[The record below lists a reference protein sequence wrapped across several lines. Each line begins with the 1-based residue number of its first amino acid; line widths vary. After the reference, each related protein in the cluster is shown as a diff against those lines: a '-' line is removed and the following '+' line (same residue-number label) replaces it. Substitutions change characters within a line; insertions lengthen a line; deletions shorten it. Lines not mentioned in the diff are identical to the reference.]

1 MSTFDGLVAEFPG
14 IRIDHFRSHSHLQPP
29 LACFLSHVHS
39 DHLAGL
45 ETLRSPFV
53 YCSAATRAILL
64 RLERYPCR
72 INYALG
78 ILETRQ
84 QTYKHLHKVL
94 KPLPLDTP
102 TCIEL
107 QPGHQI
113 QVTLLD
119 ANHCPG
125 SVMFLI
131 EGDGRAILYT
141 GDIRSEP
148 WFVNS
153 IQRNPAVLEY
163 TLGSKTLDKIYLDT
177 SFIDDVRFPTKAEG
191 IVELLAKVCRYPD
204 DTIFHFQAWT
214 YGYEDVWVALAKSL
228 KTAIHVDDYKVR
240 IYKSLKA
247 NGPGKSSN
255 NFSHLSP
262 EAPALVGHMCGN
274 SPHPGCLTSA
284 ENARVHSCEKGNM
297 CSTAKAP
304 SVVRIQ
310 PIIAR
315 MPTGVE
321 MIEAGI
327 GGGGEDLERENEL
340 DALSADDLRNLQ
352 EKIRTFLNL
361 SEIDAE
367 KMGDFLSKVALSGR
381 SLTLDLQATTEEQTS
396 SPTIGNVIQA
406 IAKQLSP
413 STANVP
419 NTGANMDQRAETSLP
434 RVIRFPYSRHSSYH
448 ELCLLVAAFK
458 PRDVWPCTVNI
469 DEWLKDDV
477 TIKSLF
483 GEHCSGTTYAHD
495 LKMDVLRQARP
506 PVMNPSSNKNS
517 QETDYSRPRTESPPA
532 SINPRRS
539 GAPPPS
545 SPPLRNVEMGTK
557 TNRPELKCTT
567 PSVGEGVSSPCSTPT
582 RGTYGVKRRFEEY
595 SKTGTTG
602 EPEEGPDSQQTIKSI
617 LPGSHP
623 NASTIQREAYFRK
636 LWEEECDETETT
648 DEAEEGPESQQTD
661 KSFVSTI
668 SPNASTIR
676 KEAYHRMLMEKE
688 WDEDGLISTSG
699 GHTIKEE
706 ELGH

>member
-1 MSTFDGLVAEFPG
+1 MSTFDGLVAEFPD
-14 IRIDHFRSHSHLQPP
+14 IRIDHFRSHSHLRPP

-94 KPLPLDTP
+94 KPLPLDSP

-107 QPGHQI
+107 QPGHRI

-153 IQRNPAVLEY
+153 VQRNPAILEY
-163 TLGSKTLDKIYLDT
+163 TLGFKTLDKIYLDT

-191 IVELLAKVCRYPD
+191 IVELLAKVSRYPD

-228 KTAIHVDDYKVR
+228 KTSIHVDDYKMR

-247 NGPGKSSN
+247 NGPGKSPN
-255 NFSHLSP
+255 TFSHLSP

-297 CSTAKAP
+297 CSTAKTP

-315 MPTGVE
+315 MPTGTE

-352 EKIRTFLNL
+352 EKIRTLLNL
-361 SEIDAE
+361 SEIDAD
-367 KMGDFLSKVALSGR
+367 KMGDFLGKVALSGR
-381 SLTLDLQATTEEQTS
+381 SLTLDLQATTEQQTS
-396 SPTIGNVIQA
+396 SPTIDEVIQA

-413 STANVP
+413 ATTDAP
-419 NTGANMDQRAETSLP
+419 KTGADIDQRADTALP

-469 DEWLKDDV
+469 GEWLKEDV
-477 TIKSLF
+477 TIESLF
-483 GEHCSGTTYAHD
+483 GDHCSGTTYAHD

-506 PVMNPSSNKNS
+506 PVTNPSSNKNS

-545 SPPLRNVEMGTK
+545 SPSFRDVETDSK
-557 TNRPELKCTT
+557 TNRPELKYAT

-582 RGTYGVKRRFEEY
+582 RGTHGVKRRFEEC

-602 EPEEGPDSQQTIKSI
+602 EPEEGPDSQQATKSI
-617 LPGSHP
+617 LTGP
-623 NASTIQREAYFRK
+623 NTSKIQREAYYRS
-636 LWEEECDETETT
+636 LWGKEYKETGTT
-648 DEAEEGPESQQTD
+648 DEAEEGPDSQKTD

-676 KEAYHRMLMEKE
+676 KEAYYRMLMENE

>member
-1 MSTFDGLVAEFPG
+1 MSTFNGLVAEFPD
-14 IRIDHFRSHSHLQPP
+14 IRTSAVDHFRSHSHLRPP

-153 IQRNPAVLEY
+153 VQRNPAILEY

-191 IVELLAKVCRYPD
+191 IVELLEKVSRYPD
-204 DTIFHFQAWT
+204 DTTFHFQAWT

-228 KTAIHVDDYKVR
+228 KTAIHVDDYKMR

-247 NGPGKSSN
+247 NGPEKSPN
-255 NFSHLSP
+255 AFSHLSP

-274 SPHPGCLTSA
+274 SPHPGCLASA
-284 ENARVHSCEKGNM
+284 ENVRVHSCEKGNM

-304 SVVRIQ
+304 SVVKIQ

-315 MPTGVE
+315 MPTGAE
-321 MIEAGI
+321 LIEAGI

-352 EKIRTFLNL
+352 EKIRTLFNL
-361 SEIDAE
+361 SEIDE
-367 KMGDFLSKVALSGR
+367 DKMGDFLSKVALSGR
-381 SLTLDLQATTEEQTS
+381 TLTLDLPATTEEQTS
-396 SPTIGNVIQA
+396 LLTIDNVIQA

-413 STANVP
+413 ATTDVP
-419 NTGANMDQRAETSLP
+419 KTGADMDQRAGTSLP
-434 RVIRFPYSRHSSYH
+434 RVIRFPYSRHSSYN

-477 TIKSLF
+477 TIRCLF
-483 GEHCSGTTYAHD
+483 GEYCSGTTYAHD
-495 LKMDVLRQARP
+495 LKMDVLRQARL
-506 PVMNPSSNKNS
+506 PVMNHSSNKNS
-517 QETDYSRPRTESPPA
+517 QETDYSHPRTESPPA
-532 SINPRRS
+532 SVNPRRS

-545 SPPLRNVEMGTK
+545 SPAFRNVENSR
-557 TNRPELKCTT
+557 TNCPELKYAT
-567 PSVGEGVSSPCSTPT
+567 PSVGDDVSSTYSTST
-582 RGTYGVKRRFEEY
+582 RGTSTRGTHGVKRRFEE
-595 SKTGTTG
+595 S
-602 EPEEGPDSQQTIKSI
+602 
-617 LPGSHP
+617 
-623 NASTIQREAYFRK
+623 NEAG
-636 LWEEECDETETT
+636 TT
-648 DEAEEGPESQQTD
+648 DEPEDGPDSQQTD
-661 KSFVSTI
+661 KSFVSTL
-668 SPNASTIR
+668 SVGASSIR
-676 KEAYHRMLMEKE
+676 KEAYFRMLKGEE
-688 WDEDGLISTSG
+688 WDGDGLISTNG
-699 GHTIKEE
+699 GHTMMEE

>member
-1 MSTFDGLVAEFPG
+1 MSTFNGLVAEFPD
-14 IRIDHFRSHSHLQPP
+14 IRTSAVDHFRSHSHLRPP

-72 INYALG
+72 INYAQGL
-78 ILETRQ
+78 LETRQ
-84 QTYKHLHKVL
+84 QTYKHLHRVL

-102 TCIEL
+102 TSIEL
-107 QPGHQI
+107 RPGHQI

-131 EGDGRAILYT
+131 EGDERAILYT

-153 IQRNPAVLEY
+153 IQRNPAILEY
-163 TLGSKTLDKIYLDT
+163 TLGSKTLDKVYLDT

-191 IVELLAKVCRYPD
+191 IVELLAKVSLYPD

-228 KTAIHVDDYKVR
+228 KTPIHVDGYKMRV
-240 IYKSLKA
+240 YKSLKA
-247 NGPGKSSN
+247 NGPEKSPN
-255 NFSHLSP
+255 TFSHLSP

-274 SPHPGCLTSA
+274 SPHPGCLTSS
-284 ENARVHSCEKGNM
+284 EDVRVHSCEKGTM

-304 SVVRIQ
+304 SVVKIQ

-315 MPTGVE
+315 MPTGAE

-327 GGGGEDLERENEL
+327 GGGGEDLEREKEL
-340 DALSADDLRNLQ
+340 EALSADDLRNLQ
-352 EKIRTFLNL
+352 EKIRTLLNMG
-361 SEIDAE
+361 EIDE
-367 KMGDFLSKVALSGR
+367 DKIGDFLSKVALSGR
-381 SLTLDLQATTEEQTS
+381 SLTLDLPATTEEQTS
-396 SPTIGNVIQA
+396 IDSVIRA

-413 STANVP
+413 KTTDVP
-419 NTGANMDQRAETSLP
+419 KTTRAEVDQGAKTALP

-458 PRDVWPCTVNI
+458 PKDVWPCTVNI
-469 DEWLKDDV
+469 DEWLRDDV
-477 TIKSLF
+477 TISSLF
-483 GEHCSGTTYAHD
+483 GEYCSGTTYTHD
-495 LKMDVLRQARP
+495 LKMDVLRQARL

-517 QETDYSRPRTESPPA
+517 QETEYSHPRTESPLAPN
-532 SINPRRS
+532 NPCRS

-545 SPPLRNVEMGTK
+545 SPPFHNVETGSRTIC
-557 TNRPELKCTT
+557 PELRYAT
-567 PSVGEGVSSPCSTPT
+567 PDAGDGVSSTSSTPT
-582 RGTYGVKRRFEEY
+582 RGTHGVKRRFEEC
-595 SKTGTTG
+595 SEAGTTEG
-602 EPEEGPDSQQTIKSI
+602 PEEGQD
-617 LPGSHP
+617 
-623 NASTIQREAYFRK
+623 
-636 LWEEECDETETT
+636 
-648 DEAEEGPESQQTD
+648 SQQTD
-661 KSFVSTI
+661 KSFVSTL
-668 SPNASTIR
+668 SMSASSIR
-676 KEAYHRMLMEKE
+676 KEAYYRMLIGDE
-688 WDEDGLISTSG
+688 WDGDGLISTNG
-699 GHTIKEE
+699 GHTMMEE
-706 ELGH
+706 ELGHQ

>member
-1 MSTFDGLVAEFPG
+1 MSTFDGLVAEFPD
-14 IRIDHFRSHSHLQPP
+14 IRTSAVDHFRSHSHLRPP

-45 ETLRSPFV
+45 ETLRSPLTSPANLVLDPSVLIHQPRSV

-131 EGDGRAILYT
+131 EGDGKAILYT

-153 IQRNPAVLEY
+153 VQRNPSILEY

-191 IVELLAKVCRYPD
+191 IVELLAKVSRYPD

-228 KTAIHVDDYKVR
+228 KTAIHVDDYKMR

-247 NGPGKSSN
+247 NGAGKSPN
-255 NFSHLSP
+255 TFSHLSP

-274 SPHPGCLTSA
+274 SPLPGCLTTA
-284 ENARVHSCEKGNM
+284 ENVRVHSCEKGNM
-297 CSTAKAP
+297 CSTAKAT

-315 MPTGVE
+315 MPTGAE

-352 EKIRTFLNL
+352 EKIHTLLNL
-361 SEIDAE
+361 SEIDAD

-396 SPTIGNVIQA
+396 SPTIDKVIQA
-406 IAKQLSP
+406 IAKQLAPATTDVSK
-413 STANVP
+413 
-419 NTGANMDQRAETSLP
+419 TGADMDQRAETFLP
-434 RVIRFPYSRHSSYH
+434 RVVRFPYSRHSSYH

-495 LKMDVLRQARP
+495 LKMDILRQARP

-545 SPPLRNVEMGTK
+545 SPPFRNVETD
-557 TNRPELKCTT
+557 TEPNYPEKKYAT
-567 PSVGEGVSSPCSTPT
+567 PSVGDDVSSPCSAPT
-582 RGTYGVKRRFEEY
+582 RGTHGVKRRFEDSTLWKEARARRLWEEECNE
-595 SKTGTTG
+595 TGTTD
-602 EPEEGPDSQQTIKSI
+602 EAEEGPDSQQT
-617 LPGSHP
+617 
-623 NASTIQREAYFRK
+623 N
-636 LWEEECDETETT
+636 
-648 DEAEEGPESQQTD
+648 

-676 KEAYHRMLMEKE
+676 KEAYYRMLMDKE
-688 WDEDGLISTSG
+688 WDEDGLISTNG